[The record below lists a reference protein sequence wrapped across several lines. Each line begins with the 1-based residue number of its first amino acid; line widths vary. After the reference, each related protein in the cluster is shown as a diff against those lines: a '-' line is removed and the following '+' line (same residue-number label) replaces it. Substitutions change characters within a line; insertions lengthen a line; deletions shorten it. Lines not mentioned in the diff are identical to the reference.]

1 MSRRIFGERKKLVQK
16 VKMNNFEFFGLV
28 LVFAQRIKFRPL
40 MEIEKFFITK
50 MVKKLET
57 IEKKKIAQFIDFS

>member
-28 LVFAQRIKFRPL
+28 FAQRIKIRPL
-40 MEIEKFFITK
+40 MDIEKFFITK